1 MAHEHLPDF
10 DELLAELVGLER
22 RERQVS
28 DERRRLHL
36 RLDKFPN
43 ELDAAREKVISAER
57 RELHVRIDALRAEL
71 RPLLGTPEP
80 PAPPPRLGA

>member
-1 MAHEHLPDF
+1 MAHDHLPDF
-10 DELLAELVGLER
+10 DELLAELVSLER

-43 ELDAAREKVISAER
+43 ELDAAREKAISAER
-57 RELHVRIDALRAEL
+57 RGLHVRIDALRLQL
-71 RPLLGTPEP
+71 RPVLGAPEP
-80 PAPPPRLGA
+80 PPRPPRLGA

>member
-1 MAHEHLPDF
+1 MAHDQLPDF

-43 ELDAAREKVISAER
+43 ELDAAREKTISAER
-57 RELHVRIDALRAEL
+57 RQLHVRIDELRAVL
-71 RPLLGTPEP
+71 RPVLGTPEP
-80 PAPPPRLGA
+80 PPSSSRLGA